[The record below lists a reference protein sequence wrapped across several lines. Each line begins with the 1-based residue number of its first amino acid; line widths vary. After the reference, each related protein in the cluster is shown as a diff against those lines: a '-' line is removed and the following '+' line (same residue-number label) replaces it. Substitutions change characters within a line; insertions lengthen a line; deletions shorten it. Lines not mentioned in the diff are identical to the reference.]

1 MPDFVNC
8 TYTIVMMTSYME
20 QMNDL
25 NSLMIEHL
33 KTYWGD
39 QTSYRFR
46 TELEGGITNEEQ
58 MESQGERLI
67 RNEFSMA
74 VKGYIMSD
82 FTENV
87 FGKKSQAKRDY
98 SKNVSFSEKII

>member
-1 MPDFVNC
+1 MPDFIDC
-8 TYTIVMMTSYME
+8 TVYNNHDDKYME
-20 QMNDL
+20 QMNNL

-33 KTYWGD
+33 NTYFGD

-67 RNEFSMA
+67 RNEFSVT
-74 VKGYIMSD
+74 VKGYILPE
-82 FTENV
+82 FTEKTYLETVLMYQLEVKQKMMRNYL
-87 FGKKSQAKRDY
+87 S
-98 SKNVSFSEKII
+98 

>member
-8 TYTIVMMTSYME
+8 TYTVVMMTSYME

-39 QTSYRFR
+39 QNYRFR
-46 TELEGGITNEEQ
+46 TELEGGISNEEQ

-67 RNEFSMA
+67 RNEFSMRL
-74 VKGYIMSD
+74 KDI
-82 FTENV
+82 
-87 FGKKSQAKRDY
+87 
-98 SKNVSFSEKII
+98 

>member
-1 MPDFVNC
+1 
-8 TYTIVMMTSYME
+8 
-20 QMNDL
+20 
-25 NSLMIEHL
+25 MIEHL

-67 RNEFSMA
+67 RNEFSMS
-74 VKGYIMSD
+74 VKGYIISE

-98 SKNVSFSEKII
+98 SKNVVFSEKII